1 MRTIMLIGSLA
12 LAAGSAPAWAENVK
26 TGPAHIIPVSKFAA
40 LPDLYRPL
48 LSPDGHRIAAR
59 KTADGATTLVILDA
73 DHPDARP
80 RGIPIGKWPI
90 AALKWAGSQRLLLT
104 VQSTFEINGFEFPFR
119 RLIAIDVDTGA
130 SRVADRRSRGMYAG
144 AVLYTDPTGSWAL
157 VAGQDDAQSYPSV
170 KRVDLA
176 TGDATVVER
185 ARPDVWDW
193 YADENGVV
201 RAGISYEGSRW
212 TIWYRDKPGEKLR
225 VTRGKFPKDDD
236 STVDRFIFRGDH
248 SWVVTNER
256 TGRFGLYKYDM
267 KSQTVGEAIFEHPE
281 VDLDD
286 VDYDALTGDVSAVE
300 YQDDRARVF
309 WIDADMKALQKKLD
323 AAIPTAINLPVGWS
337 HDEKRVLVSSSSA
350 ADPGRYFLLDRNTMQ
365 MHPVVELYP
374 SIDPEQL
381 AAVKPIRYSARDGLA
396 LRGYLTVPRD
406 RPAKGLPLI
415 IMPHGGP
422 FARDDWEYD
431 AFVQLLANRGYAV
444 LQPEFRGS
452 TGLGKDFV
460 SKGYGEIGKK
470 MQDDLDDGVD
480 WLAKSGQIDPKRVCI
495 VGFSYGGYAAMW
507 GAIRNPDRY
516 RCAVSWAGPS
526 DLPGM
531 MRYDRKQFSAT
542 RYFREFRKKFPS
554 EDELNAVSPIKF
566 ADRFKLPL
574 LIGHGEADGIVP
586 PKQSHK
592 MVEAL
597 QKAGANVTPIF
608 YKESEHNF
616 SSSKDLEDW
625 MNRLEAFLAKYN
637 PA

>member
-1 MRTIMLIGSLA
+1 MRKLMLVGSLA
-12 LAAGSAPAWAENVK
+12 LAAGSAPASAEDGK
-26 TGPAHIIPVSKFAA
+26 ATPTHMIPVSKFAA

-59 KTADGATTLVILDA
+59 KTADGTTTLVILDA
-73 DHPDARP
+73 DRPEARP

-90 AALKWAGSQRLLLT
+90 AALKWAGNQRLLLT
-104 VQSTFEINGFEFPFR
+104 AQSTFEINGYEFPFR

-130 SRVADRRSRGMYAG
+130 SRVVDRRSRGMYAG
-144 AVLYTDPTGSWAL
+144 AVLYTDPTGTWAL

-300 YQDDRARVF
+300 YQDDRSRVF

-323 AAIPTAINLPVGWS
+323 EAIPAAINLPVGWS

-350 ADPGRYFLLDRNTMQ
+350 ADPGRYFLLDRNTMR

-381 AAVKPIRYSARDGLA
+381 AAVKPIRYPARDGLA

-406 RPAKGLPLI
+406 RAAKGLPLI
-415 IMPHGGP
+415 MMPHGGP

-452 TGLGKDFV
+452 TGFGKDFV

-526 DLPGM
+526 DLPAM

-574 LIGHGEADGIVP
+574 LIGHGEADSNVP

-608 YKESEHNF
+608 YKDSEHNF

-625 MNRLEAFLAKYN
+625 MNRLKAFLAKYN